1 MPTTPANVQFATST
15 TPATAV
21 KPVQDDNVPPK
32 GVRVTVTFAVVTT
45 LPPESWTANTG
56 SVVNGDPDA
65 PATGCV
71 VKTNDVAAPGLVTL
85 NPLLVADV
93 SPRAEAVIVYVMPTT
108 PAKLQLDADTTP
120 FTGVK
125 PEQNDKLPPAEG
137 VKVT

>member
-1 MPTTPANVQFATST
+1 VQFATST

-21 KPVQDDNVPPK
+21 KPLQEAGGKVPPK

-45 LPPESWTANTG
+45 LPPESWTDNTG

-71 VKTNDVAAPGLVTL
+71 VKTNEVAAPGLVTL

-93 SPRAEAVIVYVMPTT
+93 RPRAEAVIV
-108 PAKLQLDADTTP
+108 
-120 FTGVK
+120 
-125 PEQNDKLPPAEG
+125 
-137 VKVT
+137 